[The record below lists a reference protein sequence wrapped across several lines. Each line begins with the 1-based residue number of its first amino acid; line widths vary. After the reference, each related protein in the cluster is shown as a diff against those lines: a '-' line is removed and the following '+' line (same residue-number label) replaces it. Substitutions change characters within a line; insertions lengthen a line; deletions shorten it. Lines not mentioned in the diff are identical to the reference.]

1 MVNVMSTLKKHILH
15 VDDDPDIQAYV
26 EALLSDI
33 VNVTSVYTAKEFYE
47 LVDGISYDLF
57 ILDLVLKDGS
67 GFTMS
72 KKLKKSHPDI
82 PIVLL
87 SSHQVTMTDDNVTDV
102 VDEID
107 ASFVKG
113 RLNEKEFIETITKL
127 MG

>member
-1 MVNVMSTLKKHILH
+1 MSTLKKHILH

-47 LVDGISYDLF
+47 LVDGIAYDLF

-72 KKLKKSHPDI
+72 KKLKKTHPDI

-87 SSHQVTMTDDNVTDV
+87 SSHQVTMSDDNVTDV

-113 RLNEKEFIETITKL
+113 RLNEKEFIETIIKL
-127 MG
+127 MS

>member
-1 MVNVMSTLKKHILH
+1 MSNLKKHILH

-26 EALLSDI
+26 ETLLSDI
-33 VNVTSVYTAKEFYE
+33 VNVTSVYTAKEFYG
-47 LVDGISYDLF
+47 LLDGISYDLF

-67 GFTMS
+67 GFSMS
-72 KKLKKSHPDI
+72 KKLKKSHPDT

-87 SSHQVTMTDDNVTDV
+87 SSHQVTMSDDNVTDV

-113 RLNEKEFIETITKL
+113 RLNEKEFIETITNL

>member
-1 MVNVMSTLKKHILH
+1 MKNLKKHILH

-26 EALLSDI
+26 EALLSDV

-47 LVDGISYDLF
+47 LLDGIQYDLF
-57 ILDLVLKDGS
+57 VLDLVLKDGS
-67 GFTMS
+67 GFSMS
-72 KKLKKSHPDI
+72 KKLKKSHPDT

-87 SSHQVTMTDDNVTDV
+87 SAHQVTTSDDNVTDV

-113 RLNEKEFIETITKL
+113 RLNEKQFIETITNL

>member
-1 MVNVMSTLKKHILH
+1 MSNLKKHILH

-67 GFTMS
+67 GFSMS
-72 KKLKKSHPDI
+72 KKLKKSHPDT

-87 SSHQVTMTDDNVTDV
+87 SSHQVTMSDDNVTDV

-113 RLNEKEFIETITKL
+113 KLNEKEFIETIINL
-127 MG
+127 MS

>member
-1 MVNVMSTLKKHILH
+1 MSNLKKHILH

-47 LVDGISYDLF
+47 LVDGIAYDLF

-72 KKLKKSHPDI
+72 KKLKKTHPDI

-87 SSHQVTMTDDNVTDV
+87 SSHQVTMSDDNVTDV

-113 RLNEKEFIETITKL
+113 RLNEKEFIETIIKL
-127 MG
+127 MS

>member
-1 MVNVMSTLKKHILH
+1 MSTLKKHILH